1 MAIPY
6 AELDDLTQ
14 RFPRDLTSGEVTRA
28 ELLLEDA
35 SFWLGVWV
43 PGLTESTDETVLAA
57 AKLIV
62 VEMVKR
68 ALLAA
73 AESRPDGAESM
84 SYTAGI
90 YAQNIRFKNPDGNL
104 FLYGRE
110 LDDLEGL
117 IRGSRAQAV
126 SYPSP
131 GL

>member
-1 MAIPY
+1 MNPY
-6 AELDDLTQ
+6 AELSDLEE
-14 RFPRDLTSGEVTRA
+14 RFPRELTSDEQARA
-28 ELLLEDA
+28 ETLLVDA

-43 PGLTESTDETVLAA
+43 PGLSDSTDETVLEA

-73 AESRPDGAESM
+73 AETRPDGAESM

-90 YAQNIRFKNPDGNL
+90 YAQNIRFRNPDGNL

-110 LDDLEGL
+110 LEDLEGL
-117 IRGSRAQAV
+117 LRGNRAAAV
-126 SYPSP
+126 SYRSP